1 MLTGHS
7 VMQEVLAAHD
17 VRSDWEDVPFA
28 GAGTNNT
35 TRLIRS
41 GDSLYVLRIYESHK
55 DQDKIRYEHA
65 VLLALSSMSL
75 PFATP
80 VPQRNLQGDTFTI
93 LSTNQGKIAALFTFS
108 KGHNPQFHKHS
119 EIHSFGESIALLSHA
134 MNPITLALSP
144 VYPPYYQLDAGHP
157 ACSADKLLSF
167 CAAAPADFQA
177 YSDKLHSIGQHI
189 RQFNDQLPL
198 LRALPHQ
205 LIHGD
210 LNRTNVLVDDTGQ
223 ICAILDF
230 EFATRDL
237 RVMELA
243 VALTDICNPAAPTE
257 EMWLCTRRLLSGYFA
272 RATLTSEELQA
283 IPMLLTLRKLDVF
296 IHFLGRYWDGVN
308 DAAFVMRYID
318 ELYQQLALAEEGLRL
333 LGTIL
338 AEEANHGE
346 GAVSKL

>member
-1 MLTGHS
+1 MLTDHS
-7 VMQEVLAAHD
+7 VMQEVLAAHA
-17 VRSDWEDVPFA
+17 VHAEWEAVPFT

-35 TRLIRS
+35 TRLIKS

-55 DQDKIRYEHA
+55 DQDKIRYEHE
-65 VLLALSSMSL
+65 VLLALSSMNL

-80 VPQRNLQGDTFTI
+80 VPQRNKEGETFTI
-93 LSTNQGKIAALFTFS
+93 LATNQGKIAALFTFS
-108 KGHNPQFHKHS
+108 EGHNPQFHKHS
-119 EIHSFGESIALLSHA
+119 EIYSFGESIALLSHA
-134 MNPITLALSP
+134 MNPIKLALSP

-167 CAAAPADFQA
+167 CNQAPADFQA
-177 YSDKLHSIGQHI
+177 YSSQLYSIGRHI
-189 RQFNDQLPL
+189 QQFNEQIPMLMT
-198 LRALPHQ
+198 LPHQ

-210 LNRTNVLVDDTGQ
+210 LNRTNVLVDDTGK

-230 EFATRDL
+230 EFVTRDL

-272 RATLTSEELQA
+272 RRTLTSEELQA
-283 IPMLLTLRKLDVF
+283 IPTLLTLRKLDVF

-308 DAAFVMRYID
+308 DSAFVIRYIN
-318 ELYQQLALAEEGLRL
+318 ELYQQLDQAEQGLQRL
-333 LGTIL
+333 RTIL
-338 AEEANHGE
+338 TEEANHEE
-346 GAVSKL
+346 GAVSKS